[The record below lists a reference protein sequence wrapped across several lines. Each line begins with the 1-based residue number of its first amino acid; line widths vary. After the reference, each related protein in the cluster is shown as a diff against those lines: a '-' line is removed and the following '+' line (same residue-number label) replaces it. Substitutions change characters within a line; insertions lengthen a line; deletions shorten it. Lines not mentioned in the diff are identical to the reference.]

1 MSGQID
7 GARRYMEERNAG
19 LERRLNRMRRNG
31 RRKEEKGGRP
41 GPNTD
46 NHTISPVMNR
56 RRGKVMDLR
65 ITLVAHEIGQVGG
78 EEDGRL

>member
-1 MSGQID
+1 
-7 GARRYMEERNAG
+7 
-19 LERRLNRMRRNG
+19 
-31 RRKEEKGGRP
+31 
-41 GPNTD
+41 
-46 NHTISPVMNR
+46 MNR